1 MAGAA
6 DKTGGYI
13 TDVSYV
19 AEFYGDHAPI
29 HLNLI
34 AAGNGYRPRPLDPG
48 FTWCDYG
55 CGNGVTANVLAGCY
69 PQGHF
74 YGIDMLP
81 KHINFAEVLSV
92 RGGLDNTTFLR
103 KSFSELKPDDVPPLD
118 FATMHGVLSW
128 IDDANRDIVLKDV
141 AQRLKPGGL
150 LMTGAN
156 AMPGWAAKLPM
167 RNMVYS
173 LTKDTTNT
181 MSRAETGLAWL
192 QKLKAAEVKYF
203 RDNPALAEA
212 VDELARLDLR
222 YMAHE
227 YFNMN
232 LRAFYFAELNA
243 LMESHGLHFAG
254 STMMF
259 LNMVDLAV
267 PAGLQDDFRLVKTR
281 EELEAK
287 RDFIRNETF
296 RRDLWVKGEA
306 FKTEEEW
313 LEVNQDLIFGTLLP
327 LEKIER
333 KVSFGEIQVSY
344 EAGPVATLLENV
356 AKNAIGVRDML
367 KIPGFGG
374 LSPWTRVDAARLLV
388 AGGQVHAFQNPS
400 THRKVDR
407 GTKLSMPPINRGII
421 KEMGLR
427 AATVPLAAPIAGTGI
442 ELANVDA
449 MLLLAMCDKGWGNQ
463 GLSVAGR
470 DGPVPF
476 AARLMAAEGGDVVVG
491 GKTLKPKEIEDLL
504 TKRLK
509 DLEDNMLDKLVEL
522 GVVNVEE

>member
-1 MAGAA
+1 MAGGA

-19 AEFYGDHAPI
+19 AEFYGDHAPT

-34 AAGNGYRPRPLDPG
+34 AAGNGYRPRPLDEG

-69 PQGHF
+69 PQGRF
-74 YGIDMLP
+74 YGVDMMGA
-81 KHINFAEVLSV
+81 HINAAEVLSV
-92 RGGLDNTTFLR
+92 RGSLDNTTFLR
-103 KSFSELKPDDVPPLD
+103 KSFADLTDDDIPPLD

-141 AQRLKPGGL
+141 AKRLKPGGM

-173 LTKDTTNT
+173 LTKDGTNT
-181 MSRAETGLAWL
+181 LERAETGLKWL
-192 QKLKAAEVKYF
+192 QSLKKAEVKYF

-212 VDELARLDLR
+212 VDELGRLDLR

-227 YFNMN
+227 YFNVN

-243 LMESHGLHFAG
+243 MMEAQGLHFVG
-254 STMMF
+254 STFMF

-267 PAGLQDDFRLVKTR
+267 PEGLQQEFRMVKSR

-296 RRDLWVKGEA
+296 RRDLWIKGEA

-313 LEVNQDLIFGTLLP
+313 LEVNQELIFGTLLP
-327 LEKIER
+327 LEKIDR
-333 KVSFGEIQVSY
+333 KVHFGEIQLSY
-344 EAGPVATLLENV
+344 EEGVLAVLLENV
-356 AKNAIGVRDML
+356 ADNALGVKDML
-367 KIPGFGG
+367 KLPGCGG

-388 AGGQVHAFQNPS
+388 AGGQVHAFAQKS
-400 THRKVDR
+400 EKRKINR
-407 GTKLSMPPINRGII
+407 GTKLTMPPINRGII

-427 AATVPLAAPIAGTGI
+427 SATVPLAAPVAGTGVEI
-442 ELANVDA
+442 PNVDA
-449 MLLLAMCDKGWGNQ
+449 MLLLAMCDKGWGDQ
-463 GLSVAGR
+463 GIGVSGR
-470 DGPVPF
+470 GGPVPF
-476 AARLMAAEGGDVVVG
+476 AARLMAAEGGDVVIG
-491 GKTLKPKEIEDLL
+491 GKVLPPKEIETLL
-504 TKRLK
+504 TARLK
-509 DLEDNMLDKLVEL
+509 NIEDNLLDKLVEL
-522 GVVNVEE
+522 GVVGVEE